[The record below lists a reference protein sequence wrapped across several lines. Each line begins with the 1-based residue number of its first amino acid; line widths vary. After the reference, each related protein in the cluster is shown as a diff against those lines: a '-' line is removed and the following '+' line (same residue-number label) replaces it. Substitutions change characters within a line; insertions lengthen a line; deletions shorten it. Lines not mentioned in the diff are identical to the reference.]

1 MSMATTKKT
10 MRVTITKEIEVE
22 INDECLTP
30 EWLAAFTETMFEI
43 EGPVEM
49 FGYVAGHIA
58 RFGNSFIEGVGP
70 ASTRYAV
77 APANARVLWRELS
90 EDVEA
95 EEVEP

>member
-22 INDECLTP
+22 IN